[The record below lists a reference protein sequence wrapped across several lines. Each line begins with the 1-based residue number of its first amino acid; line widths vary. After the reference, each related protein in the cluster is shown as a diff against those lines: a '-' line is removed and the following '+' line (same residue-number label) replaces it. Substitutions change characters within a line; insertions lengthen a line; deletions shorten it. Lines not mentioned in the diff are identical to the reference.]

1 MLGIASRSSLPR
13 SVPLLPYL
21 FVHHICRFFFK
32 TMFIPKSEI
41 FCCLCVA
48 NFVSYMRSI
57 SISNLFR
64 HSLYLFSTLCRQLL
78 KDGWKFKGNKWGSL
92 NLLSKGLA
100 FIHHLELILPL
111 YVHTSLLFCL
121 VLYVLGIWF
130 LCAYLYLSPYIIQRN
145 SNTFFWLAF
154 INSHFRS

>member
-1 MLGIASRSSLPR
+1 MFVCFLDARNSFPFVTSQIRPLTPL
-13 SVPLLPYL
+13 SVCPSHLQ
-21 FVHHICRFFFK
+21 VFFK

-78 KDGWKFKGNKWGSL
+78 KDGWKFKGNNWGFL

-111 YVHTSLLFCL
+111 YVYTNLLFCL
-121 VLYVLGIWF
+121 VLYVLGI
-130 LCAYLYLSPYIIQRN
+130 
-145 SNTFFWLAF
+145 
-154 INSHFRS
+154 